1 MTTTGSTSTKSAT
14 IVPLISS
21 DSAGPLGAVHL
32 PRLWAKLTLG
42 AAGMLPE
49 GYDECG
55 KGFDQMTLT
64 ALNLDRQ
71 RTIDYVRAN
80 KPTYMQFEQW
90 VVAQNGGSISPEAI
104 RKHNDAIKAYCHSDE
119 LASGMR
125 SASGIAD
132 SSISDAVTLNKIEDL
147 DELHRQVTR
156 R

>member
-1 MTTTGSTSTKSAT
+1 MTTTGSASTKST

-21 DSAGPLGAVHL
+21 DSAGPLGAAHL
-32 PRLWAKLTLG
+32 PRLWAKLTL
-42 AAGMLPE
+42 AAANMLPE

-71 RTIDYVRAN
+71 KTIEYVRAN

-90 VVAQNGGSISPEAI
+90 VMAQNGGSISPEAI
-104 RKHNDAIKAYCHSDE
+104 RKHNEAIKAYCHSDE
-119 LASGMR
+119 LAAGMR

-132 SSISDAVTLNKIEDL
+132 ASISDAVTLNKIEDL
-147 DELHRQVTR
+147 DEFHHQVTGR
-156 R
+156 

>member
-1 MTTTGSTSTKSAT
+1 MTTTGSTSTKST

-42 AAGMLPE
+42 AAGMLPQ

-55 KGFDQMTLT
+55 KGFDQMTLS

-80 KPTYMQFEQW
+80 KPTYMQFERW
-90 VVAQNGGSISPEAI
+90 VIEQNDGSISPDAI
-104 RKHNDAIKAYCHSDE
+104 RKHNEAIRSYCHSDE
-119 LASGMR
+119 LASSMR
-125 SASGIAD
+125 GASGIAD
-132 SSISDAVTLNKIEDL
+132 ASITDAVTLNKVEDL
-147 DELHRQVTR
+147 DEFHKQVTGR
-156 R
+156 